1 MFRKTLFVLTIIL
14 LPFSAYAQYVRLNSA
29 TDNAAL
35 YLSTDR
41 IFNYNRYDG
50 AHFEASF
57 YFAYPND
64 NSEKGRTAR
73 YQWQVSA
80 FGGYGQRSHAA
91 TYGGSV
97 ALQSKMRR
105 KWRPEVSYRHEMRQ
119 AGAISLEDYH
129 VFDIAHNAVY
139 MTDRYAL
146 TDMVSARLTGYPT
159 SDIYLSASLT
169 HSMERNLYAADGSLI
184 YDSIERLPM
193 LRYSEAHLRATYR
206 NSLSVDITGGTCH
219 NTDREPYIRAIAQYS
234 KKHAIHPL
242 TTLNV
247 FAQAGYTTRAP
258 YSRLFNLSG
267 TWGCPIFFENTM
279 MTIAP
284 NEFHAHLY
292 TRATLHLA
300 TSQPLWDAAYSSPTP
315 FLQIGALAGWLTD
328 GKDMTDHAMIDGV
341 AVDAPTEGMLEPA
354 IGIKSLL
361 KWGLIEIGA
370 AAAYRLTPPTA
381 YYHRPKAEDNIAIMA
396 TAQLTL

>member
-1 MFRKTLFVLTIIL
+1 MVRKILFVLTITL
-14 LPFSAYAQYVRLNSA
+14 LSFSANAQYVRLNKA
-29 TDNAAL
+29 TDNASL

-57 YFAYPND
+57 YIAYPND
-64 NSEKGRTAR
+64 NSEKGRTALH
-73 YQWQVSA
+73 QWQVSA
-80 FGGYGQRSHAA
+80 FAGYGQRSHAA

-97 ALQSKMRR
+97 ALQSKQRR
-105 KWRPEVSYRHEMRQ
+105 KWRPELSYRHDMLQ
-119 AGAISLEDYH
+119 AGATSLEEYH
-129 VFDIAHNAVY
+129 VFDIAHNAMY

-146 TDMVSARLTGYPT
+146 TDIVSVSLTGYPT
-159 SDIYLSASLT
+159 SDIYLAARVSHSL
-169 HSMERNLYAADGSLI
+169 ERNLYAADGALL
-184 YDSIERLPM
+184 YDSIESLP
-193 LRYSEAHLRATYR
+193 LCRYSEAHLRATYR

-219 NTDREPYIRAIAQYS
+219 NTNSEPYLRAIAQYN
-234 KKHAIHPL
+234 KKHVIHPL
-242 TTLNV
+242 ATMNV
-247 FAQAGYTTRAP
+247 FAQAGYTTTVP

-279 MTIAP
+279 MTTSP

-292 TRATLHLA
+292 ARATLHLA
-300 TSQPLWDAAYSSPTP
+300 TSQPLWDATYSSPTP
-315 FLQIGALAGWLTD
+315 FLQIGAMAGWLAD
-328 GKDMTDHAMIDGV
+328 GKNMTDHAIIDGI
-341 AVDAPTEGMLEPA
+341 AVDAPTEGILEPA

-381 YYHRPKAEDNIAIMA
+381 YYHRPKAEDNIAVMA
-396 TAQLTL
+396 TAQLLL